1 MHDCAMCRAPSM
13 HEHLYALSERFG
25 GQNMGADE
33 HVHDM
38 CSPCSARRTRL
49 KCTHERLRTCKQVI
63 GVNNPGTPE
72 SALIDMRL
80 LSECNELVVTVGSSY
95 GSIAAGMGGIAP
107 VQMIHGKHQNV
118 QVGVTSPC
126 QHVVSATMCPG
137 FCTICLRVS

>member
-1 MHDCAMCRAPSM
+1 MQSASHGVHSRCK
-13 HEHLYALSERFG
+13 
-25 GQNMGADE
+25 GAG
-33 HVHDM
+33 
-38 CSPCSARRTRL
+38 A
-49 KCTHERLRTCKQVI
+49 QVI

-118 QVGVTSPC
+118 QVGLLTTVMGIWHCRQQCELLPYC
-126 QHVVSATMCPG
+126 QLAGCIQVVCAKCAAYKPG
-137 FCTICLRVS
+137 LTQKLPNLLRNT